1 VKAWKKF
8 KMLKS
13 TYFAIMTAGATA
25 LAFCPPVCVE
35 PQPTAVPDFSIEKS
49 CGMFAGHPRPLAL
62 CLSQE
67 TNYRGEVTGMWAKT
81 PDPDRGK
88 CAQLASLS
96 ERGKYQ
102 VLSRCLRAAISEASW
117 KDAVGTIQ
125 AN

>member
-1 VKAWKKF
+1 
-8 KMLKS
+8 MLKS
-13 TYFAIMTAGATA
+13 TYFAIMMAGATA
-25 LAFCPPVCVE
+25 LAFCPPVCAE

-81 PDPDRGK
+81 PDPDPGEMRATRFLVRAGQISGAIPLSAGCNLGGLVEGCRGY
-88 CAQLASLS
+88 L
-96 ERGKYQ
+96 
-102 VLSRCLRAAISEASW
+102 
-117 KDAVGTIQ
+117 Q